1 MRQLPSSV
9 RRPLPVLWAQLEHG
23 RLQRGSRGGGCAPLV
38 NLRIL
43 KCLSYLT
50 TLAIVNTKRFS
61 ALLLVI
67 DRINFLSICYRFKFT
82 MGLLSAWL
90 TSILV
95 SLSTVCV
102 KKTVLCDCLH
112 LVQHWGKGGY
122 CRTEGGGRFRA
133 GINLTCLVAQIPC
146 SLVLNTCRASSY
158 KFSVIVR

>member
-1 MRQLPSSV
+1 MTSTC
-9 RRPLPVLWAQLEHG
+9 PLQ
-23 RLQRGSRGGGCAPLV
+23 S
-38 NLRIL
+38 
-43 KCLSYLT
+43 SYLT
-50 TLAIVNTKRFS
+50 TLAVANTKCFS